1 MPNMATLARYKAR
14 RARRIAPDAAS
25 ATLEAMKGLHAS
37 NDAAAE
43 RTERPPVPDLAAFAR
58 HLYKERRVR
67 DQALGAALFHD
78 PVWDVLLDLY
88 AAAGEKVKV
97 NVTSACAASGAPP
110 TSALRYIKMMTKEG
124 LLVRD
129 ECRHDARR
137 VYLRLSDK
145 ATQRMSDLLS
155 RLARDRLAIGPAGR

>member
-1 MPNMATLARYKAR
+1 MATLARFKTR
-14 RARRIAPDAAS
+14 RTRRSAPDPTPAALD
-25 ATLEAMKGLHAS
+25 AVKGLLAS
-37 NDAAAE
+37 NDPAAE
-43 RTERPPVPDLAAFAR
+43 LAPRTVPQIDLAAFAR

-97 NVTSACAASGAPP
+97 NVTSACAASGAPA

-129 ECRHDARR
+129 ECRDDARR

-145 ATQRMSDLLS
+145 AALRMTELLS
-155 RLARDRLAIGPAGR
+155 RLARDRLAIGPTGR